1 MIKQKSIKYNFIFN
15 LMRNLSSILFP
26 MITLP
31 YLSRVLQPEG
41 IGKINFADQ
50 FVAYF
55 VILASLGIP
64 LYGTREIAKVRD
76 DREKLNEVFN
86 EIFIINIVTSIIAYS
101 LFFIF
106 FLTGDK
112 LQK

>member
-55 VILASLGIP
+55 VILASLVILLMAAFYLTDGLAFLLTP
-64 LYGTREIAKVRD
+64 AK
-76 DREKLNEVFN
+76 
-86 EIFIINIVTSIIAYS
+86 
-101 LFFIF
+101 
-106 FLTGDK
+106 
-112 LQK
+112 

>member
-1 MIKQKSIKYNFIFN
+1 
-15 LMRNLSSILFP
+15 

-76 DREKLNEVFN
+76 NREKLTEVFN
-86 EIFIINIVTSIIAYS
+86 EIFIINIVTSIIAYG

-112 LQK
+112 LQKESLLFIVMSLNIIFITIGVDWFYQ